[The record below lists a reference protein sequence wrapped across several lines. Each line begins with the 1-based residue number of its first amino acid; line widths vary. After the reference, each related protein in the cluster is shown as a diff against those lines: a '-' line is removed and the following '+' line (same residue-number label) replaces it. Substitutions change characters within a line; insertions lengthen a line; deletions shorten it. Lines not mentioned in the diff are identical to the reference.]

1 MPRVRAAAVQSR
13 YGGCQNLSAVALT
26 YALATN
32 AAVGLELE
40 ELSKRPDGLVSLCS
54 KLASRRKDK
63 SLSPADQ
70 MASNEV
76 PATTT
81 KTKFA

>member
-1 MPRVRAAAVQSR
+1 MPDT
-13 YGGCQNLSAVALT
+13 AVALT

-40 ELSKRPDGLVSLCS
+40 ELPKRPDGLVSLCS
-54 KLASRRKDK
+54 KLASRRQDK
-63 SLSPADQ
+63 SLSPAGK
-70 MASNEV
+70 MANNEE
-76 PATTT
+76 PAPTT